1 MNGKTLSPSPA
12 RLTLRTALGAL
23 LALSGAA
30 VALAPNGWAQ
40 GSAATAAA
48 YTEEQADRGDDAYED
63 NCAGCHGAT
72 LGGEG
77 EAPGLIGSGF
87 RTRWFSET
95 ALTFFAY
102 ISTSMPQQ
110 APGTLEPQTYA
121 DIMAYILQRN
131 GYPGG
136 DAELPADTEILQTLT
151 IPERPE

>member
-1 MNGKTLSPSPA
+1 MNGKSLSPRSA
-12 RLTLRTALGAL
+12 RLTLRPALGAL

-30 VALAPNGWAQ
+30 VVLAPSGWAQ
-40 GSAATAAA
+40 GSAAATAT
-48 YTEEQADRGDDAYED
+48 YTEAQADRGDDAYAE
-63 NCAGCHGAT
+63 NCSGCHGAT

-95 ALTFFAY
+95 ALPFFAY

-110 APGTLEPQTYA
+110 APGSLEPQTYA
-121 DIMAYILQRN
+121 DIMAYIMQRN

-136 DAELPADTEILQTLT
+136 EAELPGDIEILPTLA
-151 IPERPE
+151 IPARPE

>member
-1 MNGKTLSPSPA
+1 MNGKSLSSGPA
-12 RLTLRTALGAL
+12 RLTLRTAMGAV

-30 VALAPNGWAQ
+30 IILAPNGWAQ
-40 GSAATAAA
+40 GSAATTAT
-48 YTEEQADRGDDAYED
+48 YTEEQADRGEDAYAE
-63 NCAGCHGAT
+63 NCSGCHGAT

-87 RTRWFSET
+87 RTRWFSES
-95 ALTFFAY
+95 ALPFFAY

-131 GYPGG
+131 GYPDGE
-136 DAELPADTEILQTLT
+136 AELPANAEILPTLA
-151 IPERPE
+151 IPARPE